1 MFIKT
6 SDPGD
11 DRYSYI
17 ETEYKPVRYYYDLDM
32 TLLEVKLITGKPH
45 QIRAHLQ
52 SIGHPI
58 IGDVKYGGSPVKGLK
73 YQLLHSYRL
82 VLPKDLNDVFCDIA
96 GKEFIAELPDTFGSI
111 IGKG

>member
-1 MFIKT
+1 
-6 SDPGD
+6 
-11 DRYSYI
+11 
-17 ETEYKPVRYYYDLDM
+17 M

-58 IGDVKYGGSPVKGLK
+58 IGDTKYGGRPVKGLK

-82 VLPKDLNDVFCDIA
+82 VMPSDMREELSDIA
-96 GKEFIAELPDTFGSI
+96 GQEFIAELPDTFGRI